1 MLSRLIALEENY
13 SITCLTRSEEKA
25 KLIDQLRPNLTAIQ
39 GDLSNESLLEEQASK
54 HDISI
59 NTADADHVGRDK
71 PRILNLSAHAALS
84 SAWVHPGH
92 SPRPG
97 KAQGCY
103 RSPAHPD
110 PHFWNWCAYRRKL
123 EAPMRQGGRG

>member
-71 PRILNLSAHAALS
+71 PRILNLSAHGGFVISLGA
-84 SAWVHPGH
+84 
-92 SPRPG
+92 PRPFS
-97 KAQGCY
+97 A
-103 RSPAHPD
+103 A
-110 PHFWNWCAYRRKL
+110 
-123 EAPMRQGGRG
+123 RQSARLLPVTGPS